1 MSRDTCMR
9 WSVCGVIPWYF
20 NPHFSMI
27 RRETVWWGMVIAMI
41 RVSPTISKSIPDAST
56 SAFGGVA
63 ATPKRAVQLPLHFD
77 LVGTRPVVK
86 VIQADLS
93 NPSPAAFFDGG
104 PGPEP

>member
-1 MSRDTCMR
+1 VVGDGDCDDSRQSD
-9 WSVCGVIPWYF
+9 YL
-20 NPHFSMI
+20 
-27 RRETVWWGMVIAMI
+27 E
-41 RVSPTISKSIPDAST
+41 SIPDAST

-93 NPSPAAFFDGG
+93 NSWVT
-104 PGPEP
+104 